1 MDKERNK
8 EGRERREREKEKIET
23 CEGARERE
31 RESKVPSVA
40 RESPSRSHVYGARNT
55 RANSPCTDI
64 TAALVRGARGPAP
77 RQTSCLLHTHTHVNE
92 GERMKASLG

>member
-8 EGRERREREKEKIET
+8 EGRERREREKKRRSKLAKE
-23 CEGARERE
+23 RERE

-64 TAALVRGARGPAP
+64 TAALVRGARGPRRGRPVACCT
-77 RQTSCLLHTHTHVNE
+77 RIHT
-92 GERMKASLG
+92 

>member
-64 TAALVRGARGPAP
+64 TAALVRGARGPRRGRPVACCT
-77 RQTSCLLHTHTHVNE
+77 RIHT
-92 GERMKASLG
+92 